1 MSELQS
7 HEFISRRTLYLEEKE
22 EDLAKS
28 KEIEEKKKKTKERDE
43 KRKNRQK
50 PRIGAPP
57 PATS

>member
-1 MSELQS
+1 
-7 HEFISRRTLYLEEKE
+7 LEEKE

-28 KEIEEKKKKTKERDE
+28 KEIEENKKKTKERDE